1 MIVVRT
7 PFRISFVGG
16 GSDLPSYYR
25 RNGGAVVSASIDK
38 YMFIVIHPY
47 FHDKIR
53 IKYSRMEDVDCV
65 ADIEHPIVRECLI
78 WRQIPKGMEIASF
91 ADVPAGT
98 GLGSSSAFTVG
109 LLHALH
115 AYQGEQTS
123 PAELAAAA
131 CNVEIDRLGEPIGK
145 QDQYACAFGGINFIR
160 FHADEQV
167 NVEPIG
173 LDAQDAS
180 AFERNLLLFYLG
192 QERSAGSILSQQ
204 SQNMLD
210 PAKWSR
216 VDRMVEL
223 AERFRSALE
232 LRCFDDCGDLLNE
245 HWLLKRELADGISND
260 FVEQVYTKAMCSGAS
275 GGKLLGAGGGGFLL
289 LYCKPESQAS
299 VRRELSG
306 LREMPFRFSSAGS
319 RVIFSDELS
328 LPEADSDFGSLPDL
342 LGAATPITSLG

>member
-16 GSDLPSYYR
+16 GSDLPGYYR
-25 RNGGAVVSASIDK
+25 RKGGAVVSATIDK

-53 IKYSRMEDVDCV
+53 IKYSRMEDVDRV
-65 ADIEHPIVRECLI
+65 EDIEHPIVRECLT

-115 AYQGEQTS
+115 AHRGEQTS

-131 CNVEIDRLGEPIGK
+131 CNVEIQRLGEPIGK
-145 QDQYACAFGGINFIR
+145 QDQYACAYGGLNFMR
-160 FHADEQV
+160 FHSNEDVE
-167 NVEPIG
+167 VEPIELG
-173 LDAQDAS
+173 AQGQRE
-180 AFERNLLLFYLG
+180 FEARLLLFYLG
-192 QERSAGSILSQQ
+192 QERSAGSILSEQ
-204 SQNMLD
+204 SRNMSD
-210 PAKWSR
+210 PVMIGR

-223 AERFRSALE
+223 TMRFRQALI
-232 LRCFDDCGDLLNE
+232 LRHFDECGDLLNQ

-260 FVEQVYTKAMCSGAS
+260 FVEHVYARAIGAGAS
-275 GGKLLGAGGGGFLL
+275 GGKILGAGGGGFLL
-289 LYCKPESQAS
+289 LYCQPELHEP
-299 VRRELSG
+299 VRRELSD
-306 LREMPFRFSSAGS
+306 LREMPFRFSTSGS
-319 RVIFSDELS
+319 RVIFADEPVDLES
-328 LPEADSDFGSLPDL
+328 IPDL
-342 LGAATPITSLG
+342 DGFPALLET

>member
-7 PFRISFVGG
+7 PFRVSFVGG

-25 RNGGAVVSASIDK
+25 RNGGAVVSATIDK
-38 YMFIVIHPY
+38 YMFIVLHPY

-53 IKYSRMEDVDCV
+53 IKYSRMEDVDR
-65 ADIEHPIVRECLI
+65 AEDIEHPIVRECLT

-145 QDQYACAFGGINFIR
+145 QDQYACAFGGLNFMR
-160 FHADEQV
+160 FHSNERVD
-167 NVEPIG
+167 VEPVNLG
-173 LDAQDAS
+173 AEAQQQ
-180 AFERNLLLFYLG
+180 FESRLLLFYLG
-192 QERSAGSILSQQ
+192 QERSAGSILSEQ
-204 SQNMLD
+204 SQNMSD
-210 PAKWSR
+210 PAMVTR
-216 VDRMVEL
+216 VDSMVEL
-223 AERFRSALE
+223 TVRFRKALE
-232 LRCFDDCGDLLNE
+232 ADRFDECGDLLNE
-245 HWLLKRELADGISND
+245 HWRLKRELADGISNN
-260 FVEQVYTKAMCSGAS
+260 FVEQVYDNALAAGAG

-289 LYCKPESQAS
+289 LYCEPEFQEP
-299 VRRELSG
+299 VRRKLTG
-306 LREMPFRFSSAGS
+306 MREMPFRFSDSGS
-319 RVIFSDELS
+319 RVIFSDEPIDL
-328 LPEADSDFGSLPDL
+328 EGAPDPRCMPAL
-342 LGAATPITSLG
+342 LET